1 MDSNIMVH
9 NMEGELTK
17 VHEVTGGL
25 SQTGEVTGALSVP
38 ESRTVA
44 ARYPDLR
51 DKPSINQVTIEGD
64 KGSEDYHLQGKM
76 EYLTQQEIERILYID
91 D

>member
-1 MDSNIMVH
+1 MDGNIEVH
-9 NMEGELTK
+9 QVDVELTT
-17 VHEVTGGL
+17 VREVTGDI
-25 SQTGEVTGALSVP
+25 SPITEITGTIELP
-38 ESRTVA
+38 RSRTVA

>member
-1 MDSNIMVH
+1 MDGNIEVH
-9 NMEGELTK
+9 QVDVELTT
-17 VHEVTGGL
+17 VREVTGDI
-25 SQTGEVTGALSVP
+25 SPITEITGIIELP
-38 ESRTVA
+38 RSRTVA

>member
-1 MDSNIMVH
+1 MDGNIEVH
-9 NMEGELTK
+9 QVDVELTT
-17 VHEVTGGL
+17 VREVTANF
-25 SQTGEVTGALSVP
+25 SPVTEITGTIELP
-38 ESRTVA
+38 RSRTVA
-44 ARYPDLR
+44 ARYPDLK

>member
-1 MDSNIMVH
+1 MDGNIEVH
-9 NMEGELTK
+9 QVDVELTT
-17 VHEVTGGL
+17 VREVTGDI
-25 SQTGEVTGALSVP
+25 SPITEITGTIELP
-38 ESRTVA
+38 RSRTVA

-51 DKPSINQVTIEGD
+51 DKPSINHVTIEGD

>member
-1 MDSNIMVH
+1 MNGNIEVH
-9 NMEGELTK
+9 QVDVELTT
-17 VHEVTGGL
+17 VREVTGDI
-25 SQTGEVTGALSVP
+25 SPVTEITGTIELP
-38 ESRTVA
+38 RSRTVA

-51 DKPSINQVTIEGD
+51 DKPSINQVAIEGD

>member
-1 MDSNIMVH
+1 MDGNIEVH
-9 NMEGELTK
+9 QVDVELTTVK
-17 VHEVTGGL
+17 EVTANL
-25 SQTGEVTGALSVP
+25 SPVTEITGAIELP
-38 ESRTVA
+38 RSRTVA